1 MILSII
7 FYIFLILFILVI
19 LAISIPY
26 NYYISTSYQ
35 EYFEIHAVINTFLFK
50 VVFIKNNKKE
60 ESYFKILGF
69 KKIFSSNSNKKVEN
83 LVKKKIKDKVK
94 KEKKKEIED
103 KKDKNK
109 KDKDKNKKKFTFS
122 FIKSLITKENIKH
135 VFNFLK
141 DILDLIKPDKFKTD
155 LLIGF
160 EDPYNNGILAAYYYT
175 LKSIYPKTPINI
187 TINWEEE
194 KYNFKNVI
202 NGSIRPLSLFIRII
216 LFIFSIPVIKTGV
229 KIIRYK
235 RS

>member
-7 FYIFLILFILVI
+7 LYILLILFIFVI

-35 EYFEIHAVINTFLFK
+35 DYFEIYAVINTFLFE

-69 KKIFSSNSNKKVEN
+69 KKTFSSNSNKKVEK
-83 LVKKKIKDKVK
+83 LVEKKIKDKIK
-94 KEKKKEIED
+94 KEKKKEVKNKED
-103 KKDKNK
+103 KD
-109 KDKDKNKKKFTFS
+109 KKKFTFS

-141 DILDLIKPDKFKTD
+141 DIFNMIKPDKFKSD

-160 EDPYNNGILAAYYYT
+160 DDPYNNGILSAYYYT
-175 LKSIYPKTPINI
+175 LKSIFPKIPII
-187 TINWEEE
+187 IKINWEEE
-194 KYNFKNVI
+194 KYNFKSVI
-202 NGSIRPLSLFIRII
+202 SGSIRPLSLFIRII
-216 LFIFSIPVIKTGV
+216 LFVFSIPVIKTGV
-229 KIIRYK
+229 KIIKYK

>member
-7 FYIFLILFILVI
+7 LYIFLILFILVI

-35 EYFEIHAVINTFLFK
+35 EYFEIYAVINTFLFK

-69 KKIFSSNSNKKVEN
+69 KKSFSSNSNKKVEN

-103 KKDKNK
+103 KKDK
-109 KDKDKNKKKFTFS
+109 DKKKFTFS

-141 DILDLIKPDKFKTD
+141 DILNLIKPDKFKTD

-160 EDPYNNGILAAYYYT
+160 DDPYNNGILSAYYYT

-202 NGSIRPLSLFIRII
+202 SGSIRPLSLFIRII

-229 KIIRYK
+229 KIIKYK